1 MFCRVIYVYRQND
14 RKTKNDRIYTINKD
28 FNVAQI
34 RYKLCRTTC
43 DTTANSTVSNEQQAV
58 RGISVITPLPTGEGM
73 GEGPACA
80 FIFIDRMTEWGNL
93 LYLLGVLN
101 SSMAGKLLAEQ
112 RGGDYHIYL
121 EHIRNQPIPLTTPKQ
136 QEEIAQLVRSI
147 MNKIQAGKTVKRN
160 NKKSVR

>member
-1 MFCRVIYVYRQND
+1 MRDNQSPDPTHPRQHRAPSRTGYHGNHAPPSGGGDGGGASLCFYICRQND
-14 RKTKNDRIYTINKD
+14 IKTKNDRIYTINKD

-80 FIFIDRMTEWGNL
+80 FIFIDRMTE
-93 LYLLGVLN
+93 
-101 SSMAGKLLAEQ
+101 
-112 RGGDYHIYL
+112 
-121 EHIRNQPIPLTTPKQ
+121 
-136 QEEIAQLVRSI
+136 
-147 MNKIQAGKTVKRN
+147 
-160 NKKSVR
+160 

>member
-1 MFCRVIYVYRQND
+1 MTYNDKKNMFCRVIYVYRQND

-58 RGISVITPLPTGEGM
+58 RGISVITPLPTGEGT
-73 GEGPACA
+73 GEGPVCA
-80 FIFIDRMTEWGNL
+80 FIFVDRMTEWANL

-101 SSMAGKLLAEQ
+101 SLMLVNCWLTNEAVIITSTSS
-112 RGGDYHIYL
+112 IYATSL
-121 EHIRNQPIPLTTPKQ
+121 FRLRLP
-136 QEEIAQLVRSI
+136 SS
-147 MNKIQAGKTVKRN
+147 KR
-160 NKKSVR
+160 R